1 MFCHILEHQRI
12 LFIKMIVQISNGTV
26 FFGANDVFENIDFT
40 VNEGERI
47 ALVGRNGS
55 GKTTLLKVL
64 TGECELSSGQLI
76 KANKTSMSYLKQNA
90 LALSDQTI
98 REVFDEVFSDLK
110 QLEKQIDDLSK
121 QLENNHDDKLIEKF
135 TDLQEEYKYLGG
147 YTYQAETLSVLS
159 GFGFKEA
166 DLDRKVSSFSGGE
179 KTKIAFASLLLA
191 KPDLLLLDEPTNHL
205 DLSTIEWL
213 ENYLAKYKKALVIV
227 SHDRTFIDKCVN
239 VVYELEYG
247 SISRYAGNYSS
258 FVEQKKNNLIKQE
271 AAYKRQQK
279 DIKRLEELIEKFRYK
294 KNKAAFAQSK
304 IKYLERMERIEDPKK
319 ADTKS
324 FKAKFVCGVRGGKNV
339 LSLDHYKIGYD
350 KPLAEIT
357 LEIHKGDRICVMGDN
372 GTGKSTLLK
381 TIIDEV
387 ESLGGYKMFGHQIEV
402 GYFDQNLAN
411 FHSGNTVLEELWND
425 YPDLDMYKV
434 RSVLGTF
441 LFTSDEVFKEVNV
454 LSGGEKVRLSLAKL
468 MLKKANF
475 LILDEPT
482 NHLDIISKEALENA
496 LNEYDGT
503 ILFVSHDRYFIKKIA
518 TSCLVINK
526 DNVEYYPDG
535 YKDYIDVKVKE
546 EIIKEKQEKEDKP
559 LKELKKKPKYNITK
573 LENEISLMEDILEDK
588 RALRYEPEYYQDM
601 NKMKELDEEIDDI
614 HNQIHALEEK
624 WEEAMQEQ
632 ESKNM

>member
-1 MFCHILEHQRI
+1 
-12 LFIKMIVQISNGTV
+12 MIVQISNGTV
-26 FFGANDVFENIDFT
+26 YFGANDVFENIDFT
-40 VNEGERI
+40 VNENERI

-76 KANKTSMSYLKQNA
+76 KTNKTSISYLKQNA
-90 LALSDQTI
+90 LALSEDTI
-98 REVFDEVFSDLK
+98 GEVFDQVFAKLK
-110 QLEKQIDDLSK
+110 DLEKQMEELSDAMK
-121 QLENNHDDKLIEKF
+121 EDPDEKLINKYSA
-135 TDLQEEYKYLGG
+135 LQEEYKYLGG
-147 YTYQAETLSVLS
+147 YTYQSEMLSVLA
-159 GFGFKEA
+159 GFGFKES
-166 DLDRKVSSFSGGE
+166 DLERKVSSFSGGE

-213 ENYLAKYKKALVIV
+213 ENYLAKYKKAMVIV
-227 SHDRTFIDKCVN
+227 SHDRMFLDKTVN

-247 SISRYAGNYSS
+247 SIRRYAGNYSS
-258 FVEQKKNNLIKQE
+258 FVEQKKNDLIRQE
-271 AAYKRQQK
+271 SAYRRQQK

-319 ADTKS
+319 ADTKA

-339 LSLDHYKIGYD
+339 LSLDHFEVGYD
-350 KPLAEIT
+350 KPLANVS
-357 LEIHKGDRICVMGDN
+357 LEIKRGNRICVMGDN

-381 TIIDEV
+381 SIIGETKP
-387 ESLGGYKMFGHQIEV
+387 LGGYMMLGHQIQI

-411 FHSGNTVLEELWND
+411 FHNGNTVLEELWNEH
-425 YPDLDMYKV
+425 PDLDMFKI
-434 RSVLGTF
+434 RSVLGAF
-441 LFTSDEVFKEVNV
+441 LFTADEVFKEVDV

-468 MLKKANF
+468 MMKKANF

-503 ILFVSHDRYFIKKIA
+503 ILFVSHDRYFIRKIA
-518 TSCLVINK
+518 TSCLVIDTDK
-526 DNVEYYPDG
+526 VTYYPDG
-535 YKDYIDVKVKE
+535 YKDYIDAKVKEVPEKVKE
-546 EIIKEKQEKEDKP
+546 EKNEVP
-559 LKELKKKPKYNITK
+559 LKELKQKPKYNIK
-573 LENEISLMEDILEDK
+573 RLENEISLMEDILEDK

-601 NKMKELDEEIDDI
+601 KKMAELDDEIDEI
-614 HNQIHALEEK
+614 HNKIHALEEK
-624 WEEAMQEQ
+624 WEEAMLFE
-632 ESKNM
+632 EEKNK

>member
-1 MFCHILEHQRI
+1 
-12 LFIKMIVQISNGTV
+12 MIVQISNGTV
-26 FFGANDVFENIDFT
+26 YFGANNVFENIDFT
-40 VNEGERI
+40 VNENERI

-76 KANKTSMSYLKQNA
+76 KTNKTSISYLKQNA
-90 LALSDQTI
+90 LALSEDTI
-98 REVFDEVFSDLK
+98 GEVFDQVFAKLK
-110 QLEKQIDDLSK
+110 DLEKQMEELSDAMK
-121 QLENNHDDKLIEKF
+121 EDPDEKLINKYSA
-135 TDLQEEYKYLGG
+135 LQEEYKYLGG
-147 YTYQAETLSVLS
+147 YTYQSEMLSVLA
-159 GFGFKEA
+159 GFGFKES
-166 DLDRKVSSFSGGE
+166 DLERKVSSFSGGE

-213 ENYLAKYKKALVIV
+213 ENYLAKYKKAMVIV
-227 SHDRTFIDKCVN
+227 SHDRMFLDKTVN

-247 SISRYAGNYSS
+247 SIRRYAGNYSS
-258 FVEQKKNNLIKQE
+258 FVEQKKNDLIRQE
-271 AAYKRQQK
+271 SAYRRQQK

-319 ADTKS
+319 ADTKA

-339 LSLDHYKIGYD
+339 LSLDHFEVGYD
-350 KPLAEIT
+350 KPLANVS
-357 LEIHKGDRICVMGDN
+357 LEIKRGDRICVMGDN

-381 TIIDEV
+381 SIIGETKP
-387 ESLGGYKMFGHQIEV
+387 LGGYMMLGHQIQI

-411 FHSGNTVLEELWND
+411 FHNGNTVLEELWNEH
-425 YPDLDMYKV
+425 PDLDMFKI
-434 RSVLGTF
+434 RSVLGAF
-441 LFTSDEVFKEVNV
+441 LFTADEVFKEVDV

-468 MLKKANF
+468 MMKKANF

-503 ILFVSHDRYFIKKIA
+503 ILFVSHDRYFIRKIA
-518 TSCLVINK
+518 TSCLVIDTDK
-526 DNVEYYPDG
+526 VTYYPDG
-535 YKDYIDVKVKE
+535 YKDYIDAKVKEAPEKVKE
-546 EIIKEKQEKEDKP
+546 EKNEVP
-559 LKELKKKPKYNITK
+559 LKELKQKPKYNIK
-573 LENEISLMEDILEDK
+573 RLENEISLMEDILEDK

-601 NKMKELDEEIDDI
+601 KKMAELDDEIDEI
-614 HNQIHALEEK
+614 HNKIHALEEK
-624 WEEAMQEQ
+624 WEEAMLFE
-632 ESKNM
+632 EEKNK

>member
-1 MFCHILEHQRI
+1 ML
-12 LFIKMIVQISNGTV
+12 VQISNGTV

-40 VNEGERI
+40 VNENERI

-76 KANKTSMSYLKQNA
+76 RSSKTTISYLKQNA
-90 LALSDQTI
+90 LAQSEQSI
-98 REVFDEVFSDLK
+98 REVFDDVFSEIK
-110 QLEKQIDDLSK
+110 EKERQLEELSDLLK
-121 QLENNHDDKLIEKF
+121 EDHDEKLIARYS
-135 TDLQEEYKYLGG
+135 DLEEEYKYLGG
-147 YTYQAETLSVLS
+147 YTYHGEMMSVLN
-159 GFGFKEA
+159 GFGFAEK

-179 KTKIAFASLLLA
+179 KTKIAFASLLLS

-213 ENYLAKYKKALVIV
+213 EGYLAKYKKALVIV
-227 SHDRTFIDKCVN
+227 SHDRTFLDRCVS

-247 SISRYAGNYSS
+247 SIRRYAGNYSS
-258 FVEQKKNNLIKQE
+258 FVEQKKNDLIRQE
-271 AAYKRQQK
+271 AAYRRQQK

-304 IKYLERMERIEDPKK
+304 IKYLERMEKIEDPKK

-339 LSLDHYKIGYD
+339 LSLDHFRVGYD
-350 KPLAEIT
+350 HPLAEVS
-357 LEIHKGDRICVMGDN
+357 LEIHRGDRICVMGDN

-381 TIIDEV
+381 TIEGLIEP
-387 ESLGGYKMFGHQIEV
+387 LGGYLMYGHQIETA
-402 GYFDQNLAN
+402 YFDQNLAD
-411 FHSGNTVLEELWND
+411 FHNGNTVLEELWNE
-425 YPDLDMYKV
+425 YPDLDLYKV
-434 RSVLGTF
+434 RSVLGAF
-441 LFTSDEVFKEVNV
+441 LFTADEVFKEVNV

-496 LNEYDGT
+496 LSEYDGT
-503 ILFVSHDRYFIKKIA
+503 ILFVSHDRYFIRKIA
-518 TSCLVINK
+518 TSCLVIDK
-526 DNVEYYPDG
+526 DAVTYYPDG
-535 YKDYIDVKVKE
+535 YRDYIDAKAKEEKKEEKPVKE
-546 EIIKEKQEKEDKP
+546 NVP
-559 LKELKKKPKYNITK
+559 LKELKQKPKYDIRK
-573 LENEISLMEDILEDK
+573 LENQITLMEDILEDK

-601 NKMKELDEEIDDI
+601 KKMAELDDEIDEI

-624 WEEAMQEQ
+624 WEEAMEF
-632 ESKNM
+632 EENKNRKGE

>member
-1 MFCHILEHQRI
+1 
-12 LFIKMIVQISNGTV
+12 MIVQISNGTV

-40 VNEGERI
+40 VNENERI

-64 TGECELSSGQLI
+64 TGEVELSSGQFI
-76 KANKTSMSYLKQNA
+76 KANKTVVSYLEQNA
-90 LALSDQTI
+90 LINAKETI
-98 REVFDEVFSDLK
+98 REFFDSVFKNIKDIERQMEEVSR
-110 QLEKQIDDLSK
+110 QLETD
-121 QLENNHDDKLIEKF
+121 HDEKLIEKYSS
-135 TDLQEEYKYLGG
+135 LEEEYKYMGG
-147 YTYQAETLSVLS
+147 YTYHGEMLSVLN
-159 GFGFKEA
+159 GFGFREE
-166 DLDRKVSSFSGGE
+166 DLNRPIASFSGGE
-179 KTKIAFASLLLA
+179 KTKIAFAGLLLS

-213 ENYLAKYKKALVIV
+213 ENYLAKYKKAMVIV
-227 SHDRTFIDKCVN
+227 SHDRTFLDRTVN

-247 SISRYAGNYSS
+247 GIKRYAGNYSS
-258 FVEQKKNNLIKQE
+258 FVEQKKNDLIRQE

-304 IKYLERMERIEDPKK
+304 IKYLERMEKIEDPKK
-319 ADTKS
+319 ADTKA

-339 LSLDHYKIGYD
+339 LSLDHFKVGYD
-350 KPLAEIT
+350 KPLAEVT

-381 TIIDEV
+381 SVIGEIKPLD
-387 ESLGGYKMFGHQIEV
+387 GYMMFGHQIEV

-411 FHSGNTVLEELWND
+411 FHSGNTVLEELWNE
-425 YPDLDMYKV
+425 YPDLDMYKI
-434 RSVLGTF
+434 RSVLGAF
-441 LFTSDEVFKEVNV
+441 LFSADEVFKEVSV

-468 MLKKANF
+468 MMKKANF

-496 LNEYDGT
+496 LSEYDGT

-526 DNVEYYPDG
+526 DKVTYYPDG
-535 YKDYIDVKVKE
+535 YKDYIDVRIKEEKKEEVKE
-546 EIIKEKQEKEDKP
+546 NKP
-559 LKELKKKPKYNITK
+559 LKEIKQKPKYNISR

-624 WEEAMQEQ
+624 WEEAMRFE
-632 ESKNM
+632 EEKNR

>member
-1 MFCHILEHQRI
+1 
-12 LFIKMIVQISNGTV
+12 MIVQISNGTV
-26 FFGANDVFENIDFT
+26 YFGANDVFENIDFT
-40 VNEGERI
+40 VNENERI

-64 TGECELSSGQLI
+64 TGEVELSSGQLI
-76 KANKTSMSYLKQNA
+76 KANKTVISYLEQNA
-90 LALSDQTI
+90 LINSDETI
-98 REVFDEVFSDLK
+98 REFFDEVFKNIKDIER
-110 QLEKQIDDLSK
+110 QMEEVSK
-121 QLENNHDDKLIEKF
+121 QLESDHNDKLIEKYSS
-135 TDLQEEYKYLGG
+135 LEEEYKYIGG
-147 YTYQAETLSVLS
+147 YTYHGEMLSVLN
-159 GFGFKEA
+159 GFGFKQE
-166 DLDRKVSSFSGGE
+166 DLDRPISSFSGGE
-179 KTKIAFASLLLA
+179 KTKIAFAGLLLS

-213 ENYLAKYKKALVIV
+213 ENYLAKYKKAMVIV

-247 SISRYAGNYSS
+247 GIKRYAGNYSS
-258 FVEQKKNNLIKQE
+258 FVEQKKNDLIRQE

-279 DIKRLEELIEKFRYK
+279 DIKRLEELIEKYRYK

-304 IKYLERMERIEDPKK
+304 IKYLERMEKIEDPKK
-319 ADTKS
+319 ADTKA

-339 LSLDHYKIGYD
+339 LSLDHFKVGYD
-350 KPLAEIT
+350 KPLAEVS

-381 TIIDEV
+381 TIIGEIKPLD
-387 ESLGGYKMFGHQIEV
+387 GYMMFGHQIEV

-411 FHSGNTVLEELWND
+411 FHSGNTVLEELWNE
-425 YPDLDMYKV
+425 YPDLDMYKI
-434 RSVLGTF
+434 RSVLGAF
-441 LFTSDEVFKEVNV
+441 LFSADEVFKEVNV

-468 MLKKANF
+468 MMKKANF

-482 NHLDIISKEALENA
+482 NHLDILSKEALENA
-496 LNEYDGT
+496 LSEYDGT

-518 TSCLVINK
+518 TACLEINEDK
-526 DNVEYYPDG
+526 VTYYPDG
-535 YKDYIDVKVKE
+535 YKDYIDVKVKDENKE
-546 EIIKEKQEKEDKP
+546 EPVKENKP
-559 LKELKKKPKYNITK
+559 LKEIKQKPKYNLAR

-601 NKMKELDEEIDDI
+601 NRMKELDEEIDDI

-624 WEEAMQEQ
+624 WEEAMRFE
-632 ESKNM
+632 EEKNK

>member
-1 MFCHILEHQRI
+1 ML
-12 LFIKMIVQISNGTV
+12 VQISNGTV
-26 FFGANDVFENIDFT
+26 YFGANDVFENIDFT
-40 VNEGERI
+40 ANENERI

-76 KANKTSMSYLKQNA
+76 KSPKTTISYLQQNA
-90 LALSDQTI
+90 LALSEQTI
-98 REVFDEVFSDLK
+98 REVFDDVFKNLKDIEK
-110 QLEKQIDDLSK
+110 QLEELSTRMETEHDEK
-121 QLENNHDDKLIEKF
+121 LINRYSQLE
-135 TDLQEEYKYLGG
+135 EEYKYQGG
-147 YTYQAETLSVLS
+147 YTYHGEMLSVLN
-159 GFGFKEA
+159 GFGFKED

-179 KTKIAFASLLLA
+179 KTKIAFATLLLA

-213 ENYLAKYKKALVIV
+213 ENYLAKYKKAMIIV
-227 SHDRTFIDKCVN
+227 SHDRTFIDRTVN

-247 SISRYAGNYSS
+247 SIKRYAGNYSS
-258 FVEQKKNNLIKQE
+258 FVEQKKNDLIKQE

-304 IKYLERMERIEDPKK
+304 IKYLERMEKIEDPKK
-319 ADTKS
+319 ADTKA

-339 LSLDHYKIGYD
+339 LSLDHYQIGYD
-350 KPLAEIT
+350 HPLAEIT
-357 LEIHKGDRICVMGDN
+357 LEVKRGDRICVMGNN

-381 TIIDEV
+381 SIIGEV
-387 ESLGGYKMFGHQIEV
+387 KQLGGYMMLGHQIEI

-411 FHSGNTVLEELWND
+411 FHSGNTVLEELWNE
-425 YPDLDMYKV
+425 YPDLDMYKI
-434 RSVLGTF
+434 RSVLGAF
-441 LFTSDEVFKEVNV
+441 LFTADEVFKEVNV

-482 NHLDIISKEALENA
+482 NHLDIVSKEALENA

-518 TSCLVINK
+518 TSCLVI
-526 DNVEYYPDG
+526 DNDKVTYYPDG
-535 YKDYIDVKVKE
+535 YKDYIDTKVVEEVKKEKVVKE
-546 EIIKEKQEKEDKP
+546 EKP
-559 LKELKKKPKYNITK
+559 LKELKQKPKYNIRK

-588 RALRYEPEYYQDM
+588 RAMRYEPEYYQDM
-601 NKMKELDEEIDDI
+601 NKMRELDEEIDDI

-624 WEEAMQEQ
+624 WEEAMKYEEEKQQEK
-632 ESKNM
+632 EDKYA

>member
-1 MFCHILEHQRI
+1 
-12 LFIKMIVQISNGTV
+12 MIVQISNGTV
-26 FFGANDVFENIDFT
+26 YFGANDVFENIDFT
-40 VNEGERI
+40 VNENERI

-76 KANKTSMSYLKQNA
+76 KTNKTSISYLKQNA
-90 LALSDQTI
+90 LALSEDTI
-98 REVFDEVFSDLK
+98 GEVFDQVFAKLK
-110 QLEKQIDDLSK
+110 DLEKQMEELSDAMK
-121 QLENNHDDKLIEKF
+121 EDPDEKLINKYSA
-135 TDLQEEYKYLGG
+135 LQEEYKYLGG
-147 YTYQAETLSVLS
+147 YTYQSEMLSVLA
-159 GFGFKEA
+159 GFGFKES
-166 DLDRKVSSFSGGE
+166 DLERKVSSFSGGE

-213 ENYLAKYKKALVIV
+213 ENYLAKYKKAMVIV
-227 SHDRTFIDKCVN
+227 SHDRMFLDKTVN

-247 SISRYAGNYSS
+247 SIRRYAGNYSS
-258 FVEQKKNNLIKQE
+258 FVEQKKNDLIRQE
-271 AAYKRQQK
+271 SAYRRQQK

-319 ADTKS
+319 ADTKA

-339 LSLDHYKIGYD
+339 LSLDHFEVGYD
-350 KPLAEIT
+350 KPLANVS
-357 LEIHKGDRICVMGDN
+357 LEIKRGDRICVMGDN

-381 TIIDEV
+381 SIIGETKP
-387 ESLGGYKMFGHQIEV
+387 LGGYMMLGHQIQI

-411 FHSGNTVLEELWND
+411 FHNGNTVLEELWNE
-425 YPDLDMYKV
+425 YPDLDMFKI
-434 RSVLGTF
+434 RSVLGAF
-441 LFTSDEVFKEVNV
+441 LFTADEVFKEVDV

-468 MLKKANF
+468 MMKKANF

-503 ILFVSHDRYFIKKIA
+503 ILFVSHDRYFIRKIA
-518 TSCLVINK
+518 TSCLVIDTDK
-526 DNVEYYPDG
+526 VTYYPDG
-535 YKDYIDVKVKE
+535 YKDYIDAKVKEVPEKVKE
-546 EIIKEKQEKEDKP
+546 EKNEVP
-559 LKELKKKPKYNITK
+559 LKELKQKPKYNIK
-573 LENEISLMEDILEDK
+573 RLENEISLMEDILEDK

-601 NKMKELDEEIDDI
+601 KKMAELDDEIDEI
-614 HNQIHALEEK
+614 HNKIHALEEK
-624 WEEAMQEQ
+624 WEEAMLFE
-632 ESKNM
+632 EEKNK

>member
-1 MFCHILEHQRI
+1 
-12 LFIKMIVQISNGTV
+12 MIVQISDGTV
-26 FFGANDVFENIDFT
+26 FFGANDVFEHIDFT
-40 VNEGERI
+40 VNENERT

-76 KANKTSMSYLKQNA
+76 KSNRTTISCLQQNA
-90 LALSDQTI
+90 LALSEQSV
-98 REVFDEVFSDLK
+98 REVFDEVFADIKDL
-110 QLEKQIDDLSK
+110 ERQIDEIAK
-121 QLENNHDDKLIEKF
+121 ELESNHDEKLIEKYSR
-135 TDLQEEYKYLGG
+135 LQEEYKYMGG
-147 YTYQAETLSVLS
+147 YTYQSEMLGVLA
-159 GFGFKEA
+159 GFGFREE

-179 KTKIAFASLLLA
+179 KTKIAFAGLLLS

-213 ENYLAKYKKALVIV
+213 ESYLAKYKKAMVIV
-227 SHDRTFIDKCVN
+227 SHDRVFLDRTVN

-247 SISRYAGNYSS
+247 GIKRYAGNYSS
-258 FVEQKKNNLIKQE
+258 FVEQKKNDFLRQE
-271 AAYKRQQK
+271 AAYRRQQK

-304 IKYLERMERIEDPKK
+304 IKYLERMEKIEDPKK
-319 ADTKS
+319 ADTKA

-339 LSLDHYKIGYD
+339 LSLDHFEVGYD
-350 KPLAEIT
+350 KPLAELN
-357 LEIHKGDRICVMGDN
+357 LEIKRGDRICVMGDN

-381 TIIDEV
+381 TIV
-387 ESLGGYKMFGHQIEV
+387 GLTPPLGGYMMLGHQIEI

-411 FHSGNTVLEELWND
+411 FHSGNTVIEELWNE
-425 YPDLDMYKV
+425 YPDLDMFKI
-434 RSVLGTF
+434 RSVLGAF
-441 LFTSDEVFKEVNV
+441 LFTADEVFKEVNV
-454 LSGGEKVRLSLAKL
+454 LSGGEKVRLSLARL

-482 NHLDIISKEALENA
+482 NHLDIVSKEALENA

-518 TSCLVINK
+518 TSCLVIDK
-526 DNVEYYPDG
+526 DKVSYYPDG
-535 YKDYIDVKVKE
+535 YKDYIDVRAKE
-546 EIIKEKQEKEDKP
+546 ENAGAKEEKTEKQP
-559 LKELKKKPKYNITK
+559 LKELKQKPKYNLRK
-573 LENEISLMEDILEDK
+573 LEDEISLMEDILEDK

-601 NKMKELDEEIDDI
+601 KKMAELDEEIDEI

-624 WEEAMQEQ
+624 WEEAMLYE
-632 ESKNM
+632 EEKKR

>member
-1 MFCHILEHQRI
+1 
-12 LFIKMIVQISNGTV
+12 MIVQISNGSMS
-26 FFGANDVFENIDFT
+26 FGANEVFENIDFT
-40 VNEGERI
+40 VNENERI

-64 TGECELSSGQLI
+64 TGEEELSKGQLI
-76 KANKTSMSYLKQNA
+76 KSNKVNISYLKQNA
-90 LALSDQTI
+90 LALSNQTV
-98 REVFDEVFSDLK
+98 REVFDDVFKDLK
-110 QLEKQIDDLSK
+110 DLEKQMEELSITLSNNTDEILINK
-121 QLENNHDDKLIEKF
+121 YSELE
-135 TDLQEEYKYLGG
+135 EEYKNKGG
-147 YTYQAETLSVLS
+147 YTYNSEMLSVLH

-166 DLDRKVSSFSGGE
+166 DLDRNVSSFSGGE

-205 DLSTIEWL
+205 DLNTIEWL

-227 SHDRTFIDKCVN
+227 SHDRTFIDRSVN

-247 SISRYAGNYSS
+247 SIKRYAGNYSS
-258 FVEQKKNNLIKQE
+258 FVEQKKNDLIRQE

-304 IKYLERMERIEDPKK
+304 IKYLERMDKIEDPKK
-319 ADTKS
+319 ADTKT

-339 LSLDHYKIGYD
+339 LSLDHFEVGYD
-350 KPLAEIT
+350 KKLCEVT
-357 LEIHKGDRICVMGDN
+357 LDIKKGDRICVMGDN

-381 TIIDEV
+381 TIIGEI
-387 ESLGGYKMFGHQIEV
+387 EPLGGYMMFGHQIETA
-402 GYFDQNLAN
+402 YFDQNLAN
-411 FHSGNTVLEELWND
+411 FHSGNTVLEELWNE
-425 YPDLDMYKV
+425 YPDMDMYKI
-434 RSVLGTF
+434 RSTLGAF
-441 LFTSDEVFKEVNV
+441 LFSADEVFKEVNV

-482 NHLDIISKEALENA
+482 NHLDILSKEALENA

-518 TSCLVINK
+518 TSCLLIDS
-526 DNVEYYPDG
+526 DNVTYYPDG
-535 YKDYIDVKVKE
+535 YKDYIDVKTKQEDVKE
-546 EIIKEKQEKEDKP
+546 KEKKEAVP
-559 LKELKKKPKYNITK
+559 LKQLKQKPKYNIKK
-573 LENEISLMEDILEDK
+573 LEDEISLMEDILEDK
-588 RALRYEPEYYQDM
+588 RALRFEPEYYQDM
-601 NKMKELDEEIDDI
+601 NKMAELDDEIDEI

-624 WEEAMQEQ
+624 WEEAMQYE
-632 ESKNM
+632 EDKN

>member
-1 MFCHILEHQRI
+1 
-12 LFIKMIVQISNGTV
+12 MIVQISDGTV
-26 FFGANDVFENIDFT
+26 YFGANDVFENIDFT
-40 VNEGERI
+40 VNENERI

-64 TGECELSSGQLI
+64 MGEVELSSGQLI
-76 KANKTSMSYLKQNA
+76 KANKTQIAYLEQNA
-90 LALSDQTI
+90 LIDSDQTI
-98 REVFDEVFSDLK
+98 LEVFNEVFRSLKELEK
-110 QLEKQIDDLSK
+110 QLEELSD
-121 QLENNHDDKLIEKF
+121 QLKNDHSERLIEQY
-135 TDLQEEYKYLGG
+135 TRLEEEYKYLGG
-147 YTYQAETLSVLS
+147 YTYYSEICSVLN
-159 GFGFKEA
+159 GFGFTED
-166 DLDRKVSSFSGGE
+166 DLSRNVSSFSGGE
-179 KTKIAFASLLLA
+179 KTKIAFAALLLS

-213 ENYLAKYKKALVIV
+213 EGYLAKYKKAMVIV

-247 SISRYAGNYSS
+247 HLKRYAGNYSS
-258 FVEQKKNNLIKQE
+258 FVEQKKNDLAHQE
-271 AAYKRQQK
+271 AAYRRQQK

-304 IKYLERMERIEDPKK
+304 IKYLERMEKIEDPKK
-319 ADTKS
+319 ADTKT

-339 LSLDHYKIGYD
+339 LSMDHFQVGYD
-350 KPLAEIT
+350 EVLAEVT
-357 LEIHKGDRICVMGDN
+357 LDVLRGERVCVMGDN

-381 TIIDEV
+381 TIVGLLEP
-387 ESLGGYKMFGHQIEV
+387 LGGYMMLGHQIEIA
-402 GYFDQNLAN
+402 YFDQNLAN
-411 FHSGNTVLEELWND
+411 FTSGNTVLEELWNE

-434 RSVLGTF
+434 RSVLGAF
-441 LFTSDEVFKEVNV
+441 LFTADEVFKEVNV

-482 NHLDIISKEALENA
+482 NHLDILSKEALENA
-496 LNEYDGT
+496 LSDYEGT
-503 ILFVSHDRYFIKKIA
+503 ILFVSHDRYFIRKIA
-518 TSCLVINK
+518 TSCLVIDK
-526 DNVEYYPDG
+526 DKVTYYPDG

-546 EIIKEKQEKEDKP
+546 ELEENKQEKKEKVP
-559 LKELKKKPKYNITK
+559 LKQLKQKPKYNLAR

-601 NKMKELDEEIDDI
+601 NKMAELDDEIDEI

-624 WEEAMQEQ
+624 WEEAMLYE
-632 ESKNM
+632 EEKNK

>member
-1 MFCHILEHQRI
+1 
-12 LFIKMIVQISNGTV
+12 MIVQISNGTV
-26 FFGANDVFENIDFT
+26 YFGANDVFENIDFT
-40 VNEGERI
+40 VNENERI

-64 TGECELSSGQLI
+64 TGEVELSSGQFI
-76 KANKTSMSYLKQNA
+76 KANKTVISYLEQNA
-90 LALSDQTI
+90 LINSKLSI
-98 REVFDEVFSDLK
+98 REYFDTVFRDIKDVERQMEEV
-110 QLEKQIDDLSK
+110 SK
-121 QLENNHDDKLIEKF
+121 QLESDHNDRLIEKYSA
-135 TDLQEEYKYLGG
+135 LEEEYKYMGG
-147 YTYQAETLSVLS
+147 YTYNGEMLSVLN
-159 GFGFKEA
+159 GFGFKEE
-166 DLDRKVSSFSGGE
+166 DLDRPITSFSGGE
-179 KTKIAFASLLLA
+179 KTKIAFAGLLLS

-213 ENYLAKYKKALVIV
+213 ENYLAKYKKAMVIV
-227 SHDRTFIDKCVN
+227 SHDRTFLDKTVN

-247 SISRYAGNYSS
+247 SIKRYAGNYSS
-258 FVEQKKNNLIKQE
+258 FVEQKKNDLIRQE

-304 IKYLERMERIEDPKK
+304 IKYLERMDKIEDPKK
-319 ADTKS
+319 ADTKA
-324 FKAKFVCGVRGGKNV
+324 FKARFVCGVRGGKNV
-339 LSLDHYKIGYD
+339 LSLDHFKVGYD
-350 KPLAEIT
+350 KPLAEVS

-381 TIIDEV
+381 SIIGEV
-387 ESLGGYKMFGHQIEV
+387 EPLGGYMMFGHQIEV

-411 FHSGNTVLEELWND
+411 FHSGNTVLEELWNE
-425 YPDLDMYKV
+425 YPDLDMYKI
-434 RSVLGTF
+434 RSVLGAF
-441 LFTSDEVFKEVNV
+441 LFSADEVFKEVNV

-468 MLKKANF
+468 MMKKANF

-496 LNEYDGT
+496 LSEYDGT

-518 TSCLVINK
+518 TSCLVIDEDK
-526 DNVEYYPDG
+526 VTYYPDG

-546 EIIKEKQEKEDKP
+546 ESKEEVKETKP
-559 LKELKKKPKYNITK
+559 LKEIKQKPKYNIAR

-588 RALRYEPEYYQDM
+588 RALRFEPEYYQDM
-601 NKMKELDEEIDDI
+601 NRMKELDEEIDDI

-624 WEEAMQEQ
+624 WEEAMRFE
-632 ESKNM
+632 EEKNK

>member
-1 MFCHILEHQRI
+1 
-12 LFIKMIVQISNGTV
+12 MIVQISNGTV
-26 FFGANDVFENIDFT
+26 YFGANDVFENIDFT
-40 VNEGERI
+40 VNENERI

-76 KANKTSMSYLKQNA
+76 KANKTSISYLKQNA
-90 LALSDQTI
+90 LALSEDTI
-98 REVFDEVFSDLK
+98 GEVFDQVFAKLK
-110 QLEKQIDDLSK
+110 DLEKQMEELSDAMK
-121 QLENNHDDKLIEKF
+121 EDPDEKLINKYSA
-135 TDLQEEYKYLGG
+135 LQEEYKYLGG
-147 YTYQAETLSVLS
+147 YTYQSEMLSVLA
-159 GFGFKEA
+159 GFGFKERA
-166 DLDRKVSSFSGGE
+166 LERKVSSFSGGE

-213 ENYLAKYKKALVIV
+213 ENYLAKYKKAMVIV
-227 SHDRTFIDKCVN
+227 SHDRMFLDKTVN

-247 SISRYAGNYSS
+247 SIRRYAGNYSS
-258 FVEQKKNNLIKQE
+258 FVEQKKNDLIRQE
-271 AAYKRQQK
+271 SAYRRQQK

-319 ADTKS
+319 ADTKA

-339 LSLDHYKIGYD
+339 LSLDHFEVGYD
-350 KPLAEIT
+350 KPLANVS
-357 LEIHKGDRICVMGDN
+357 LEIKRGDRICVMGDN

-381 TIIDEV
+381 SIIGETKP
-387 ESLGGYKMFGHQIEV
+387 LGGYMMLGHQIQI

-411 FHSGNTVLEELWND
+411 FHNGNTVLEELWNEH
-425 YPDLDMYKV
+425 PDLDMFKI
-434 RSVLGTF
+434 RSVLGAF
-441 LFTSDEVFKEVNV
+441 LFTADEVFKEVDV

-468 MLKKANF
+468 MMKKANF

-503 ILFVSHDRYFIKKIA
+503 ILFVSHDRYFIRKIA
-518 TSCLVINK
+518 TSCLVIDTDK
-526 DNVEYYPDG
+526 VTYYPDG
-535 YKDYIDVKVKE
+535 YKDYIDAKVKEAPEKVKE
-546 EIIKEKQEKEDKP
+546 EKNEVP
-559 LKELKKKPKYNITK
+559 LKELQQKPKYNIK
-573 LENEISLMEDILEDK
+573 RLENEISLMEDILEDK

-601 NKMKELDEEIDDI
+601 KKMAELDDEIDEI
-614 HNQIHALEEK
+614 HNKIHALEEK
-624 WEEAMQEQ
+624 WEEAMLFE
-632 ESKNM
+632 EEKNK

>member
-1 MFCHILEHQRI
+1 
-12 LFIKMIVQISNGTV
+12 MIVQISNGTV
-26 FFGANDVFENIDFT
+26 YFGANDVFENIDFT
-40 VNEGERI
+40 VNENERI

-76 KANKTSMSYLKQNA
+76 KTNKTSISYLKQNA
-90 LALSDQTI
+90 LALSEDTI
-98 REVFDEVFSDLK
+98 GEVFDQVFAKLK
-110 QLEKQIDDLSK
+110 DLEKQMEELSDAMK
-121 QLENNHDDKLIEKF
+121 EDPDEKLINKYSA
-135 TDLQEEYKYLGG
+135 LQEEYKYLGG
-147 YTYQAETLSVLS
+147 YTYQSEMLSVLA
-159 GFGFKEA
+159 GFGFKES
-166 DLDRKVSSFSGGE
+166 DLERKVSSFSGGE

-213 ENYLAKYKKALVIV
+213 ENYLAKYKKAMVIV
-227 SHDRTFIDKCVN
+227 SHDRMFLDKTVN

-247 SISRYAGNYSS
+247 SIRRYAGNYSS
-258 FVEQKKNNLIKQE
+258 FVEQKKNDLIRQE
-271 AAYKRQQK
+271 SAYRRQQK

-319 ADTKS
+319 ADTKA

-339 LSLDHYKIGYD
+339 LSLDHFEVGYD
-350 KPLAEIT
+350 KPLANVS
-357 LEIHKGDRICVMGDN
+357 LEIKRGDRICVMGDN

-381 TIIDEV
+381 SIIGETKP
-387 ESLGGYKMFGHQIEV
+387 LGGYMMLGHQIQI

-411 FHSGNTVLEELWND
+411 FHNGNTVLEELWNEH
-425 YPDLDMYKV
+425 PDLDMFKI
-434 RSVLGTF
+434 RSVLGAF
-441 LFTSDEVFKEVNV
+441 LFTADEVFKEVDV

-468 MLKKANF
+468 MMKKANF

-503 ILFVSHDRYFIKKIA
+503 ILFVSHDRYFIRKIA
-518 TSCLVINK
+518 TSCLVIDTDK
-526 DNVEYYPDG
+526 VTYYPDG
-535 YKDYIDVKVKE
+535 YKDYIDAKVKEAPEKVKE
-546 EIIKEKQEKEDKP
+546 EKNEVP
-559 LKELKKKPKYNITK
+559 LKELKQKPKYNIK
-573 LENEISLMEDILEDK
+573 RLENEISLMEDILEDK

-601 NKMKELDEEIDDI
+601 KKMAELDDEIDEI
-614 HNQIHALEEK
+614 HNKIHALEEK
-624 WEEAMQEQ
+624 WEEAMLFE
-632 ESKNM
+632 EEKNK

>member
-1 MFCHILEHQRI
+1 
-12 LFIKMIVQISNGTV
+12 MIIQISDGTV
-26 FFGANDVFENIDFT
+26 YFGANDVFANIDFT
-40 VNEGERI
+40 VNENERI

-76 KANKTSMSYLKQNA
+76 KANKTSVSYLKQNA
-90 LALSDQTI
+90 LALSEETI
-98 REVFDEVFSDLK
+98 REVFDDVFK
-110 QLEKQIDDLSK
+110 QIKDLEKQIAEVSK
-121 QLENNHDDKLIEKF
+121 QMESDHDEKLIEKYAR
-135 TDLQEEYKYLGG
+135 LEEEYKYAGG
-147 YTYQAETLSVLS
+147 YTYHSEMLSVLN
-159 GFGFKEA
+159 GFGFKEE

-179 KTKIAFASLLLA
+179 KTKIAFAGLLLS

-213 ENYLAKYKKALVIV
+213 ENYLSKYKKAMVIV
-227 SHDRTFIDKCVN
+227 SHDRVFLDRSVN

-247 SISRYAGNYSS
+247 GIKRYAGNYSS
-258 FVEQKKNNLIKQE
+258 FVEQKKNDLVRQE
-271 AAYKRQQK
+271 AAYRRQQK

-304 IKYLERMERIEDPKK
+304 IKYLERMERIDDPKK
-319 ADTKS
+319 ADTKA
-324 FKAKFVCGVRGGKNV
+324 FKAKFQCAVRGGKNV
-339 LSLDHYKIGYD
+339 LSLDHFKVGYD
-350 KPLAEIT
+350 KPLAEVS
-357 LEIHKGDRICVMGDN
+357 LEIQRGERICVMGDN

-381 TIIDEV
+381 SIIGEV
-387 ESLGGYKMFGHQIEV
+387 EPLGGYMMLGHQIQI

-425 YPDLDMYKV
+425 YPDLDMYKI
-434 RSVLGTF
+434 RSVLGAF

-468 MLKKANF
+468 MMKKANF

-518 TSCLVINK
+518 TSCLVIDEDK
-526 DNVEYYPDG
+526 VTYYPDG
-535 YKDYIDVKVKE
+535 YKDYIDIKAKE
-546 EIIKEKQEKEDKP
+546 EEAKPKQEKNEKP
-559 LKELKKKPKYNITK
+559 LKELKQKPKYNLK
-573 LENEISLMEDILEDK
+573 RLENEISLMEDILEDK

-601 NKMKELDEEIDDI
+601 KKMAELDDEIDEI

-624 WEEAMQEQ
+624 WEEAMLYE
-632 ESKNM
+632 EEKNK

>member
-1 MFCHILEHQRI
+1 
-12 LFIKMIVQISNGTV
+12 MIVQISNGTV

-40 VNEGERI
+40 VNENERI

-64 TGECELSSGQLI
+64 TGETELSSGQFI
-76 KANKTSMSYLKQNA
+76 KANRTVISYLEQNA
-90 LALSDQTI
+90 LINSKETI
-98 REVFDEVFSDLK
+98 REYFDSVFKNIKDIERQMEEVSR
-110 QLEKQIDDLSK
+110 QLETD
-121 QLENNHDDKLIEKF
+121 HDEKLIEKYSS
-135 TDLQEEYKYLGG
+135 LEEEYKYIGG
-147 YTYQAETLSVLS
+147 YTYHGEMLSVLN
-159 GFGFKEA
+159 GFGFKEE
-166 DLDRKVSSFSGGE
+166 DLDRPITSFSGGE
-179 KTKIAFASLLLA
+179 KTKIAFAGLLLS

-213 ENYLAKYKKALVIV
+213 ENYLAKYKKAMVIV
-227 SHDRTFIDKCVN
+227 SHDRVFLDRTVN

-247 SISRYAGNYSS
+247 SIKRYAGNYSS
-258 FVEQKKNNLIKQE
+258 FVEQKKNDLIRQE

-304 IKYLERMERIEDPKK
+304 IKYLERMEKIEDPKK
-319 ADTKS
+319 ADTKA

-339 LSLDHYKIGYD
+339 LSLDHFKVGYD
-350 KPLAEIT
+350 KPLAEVT

-381 TIIDEV
+381 TIIGEV
-387 ESLGGYKMFGHQIEV
+387 KPLDGYMMFGHQIEV

-411 FHSGNTVLEELWND
+411 FHSGNTVLEELWNE
-425 YPDLDMYKV
+425 YPDLDMYKI
-434 RSVLGTF
+434 RSVLGAF
-441 LFTSDEVFKEVNV
+441 LFSADEVFKEVSV

-468 MLKKANF
+468 MMKKANF

-496 LNEYDGT
+496 LSEYDGT

-518 TSCLVINK
+518 TSCLLINEDK
-526 DNVEYYPDG
+526 VTYYPDG
-535 YKDYIDVKVKE
+535 YKDYIDVKIKEEKKEEVKE
-546 EIIKEKQEKEDKP
+546 NKP
-559 LKELKKKPKYNITK
+559 LKEIKQKPKYNISR

-624 WEEAMQEQ
+624 WEEAMRFE
-632 ESKNM
+632 EEKNK

>member
-1 MFCHILEHQRI
+1 
-12 LFIKMIVQISNGTV
+12 MIVQISNGTV
-26 FFGANDVFENIDFT
+26 YFGANDVFEKIDFT
-40 VNEGERI
+40 VNENERI

-76 KANKTSMSYLKQNA
+76 KANKTSISYLKQNA
-90 LALSDQTI
+90 LALSEDTI
-98 REVFDEVFSDLK
+98 GEVFDQVFAKLK
-110 QLEKQIDDLSK
+110 DLEKQMEELSDAMK
-121 QLENNHDDKLIEKF
+121 EDPDEKLINKYSA
-135 TDLQEEYKYLGG
+135 LQEEYKYLGG
-147 YTYQAETLSVLS
+147 YTYQSEMLSVLA
-159 GFGFKEA
+159 GFGFKES
-166 DLDRKVSSFSGGE
+166 DLERKVSSFSGGE

-213 ENYLAKYKKALVIV
+213 ENYLAKYKKAMVIV
-227 SHDRTFIDKCVN
+227 SHDRMFLDKTVN

-247 SISRYAGNYSS
+247 SIRRYAGNYSS
-258 FVEQKKNNLIKQE
+258 FVEQKKNDLIRQE
-271 AAYKRQQK
+271 SAYRRQQK

-319 ADTKS
+319 ADTKA

-339 LSLDHYKIGYD
+339 LSLDHFEVGYD
-350 KPLAEIT
+350 KPLANVS
-357 LEIHKGDRICVMGDN
+357 LEIKRGDRICVMGDN

-381 TIIDEV
+381 SIIGETKP
-387 ESLGGYKMFGHQIEV
+387 LGGYMMLGHQIQI

-411 FHSGNTVLEELWND
+411 FHNGNTVLEELWNEH
-425 YPDLDMYKV
+425 PDLDMFKI
-434 RSVLGTF
+434 RSVLGAF
-441 LFTSDEVFKEVNV
+441 LFTADEVFKEVDV

-468 MLKKANF
+468 MMKKANF

-503 ILFVSHDRYFIKKIA
+503 ILFVSHDRYFIRKIA
-518 TSCLVINK
+518 TSCLVIDTDK
-526 DNVEYYPDG
+526 VTYYPDG
-535 YKDYIDVKVKE
+535 YKDYIDAKAKEAPEKVKE
-546 EIIKEKQEKEDKP
+546 EKNEVP
-559 LKELKKKPKYNITK
+559 LKELKQKPKYNIK
-573 LENEISLMEDILEDK
+573 RLENEISLMEDILEDK

-601 NKMKELDEEIDDI
+601 KKMAELDDEIDEI
-614 HNQIHALEEK
+614 HNKIHALEEK
-624 WEEAMQEQ
+624 WEEAMLFE
-632 ESKNM
+632 EEKNK